1 MDLNTEQLDAVSSI
15 DGYIRVIAGAGS
27 GKTAT
32 LAHRFAFLVN
42 DVGIL
47 PSNIMCV
54 TFTNK
59 AASEMKQRIR
69 RLIGDND
76 CGYVCTFHGF
86 CVTLLKEDGHY
97 IHFPKSFSIL
107 DSDDAEAVLRE
118 VYEENH
124 FTSRD
129 STYKDALDHIEY
141 CKCKLLPDYY
151 TYLVDNDINNVYEKY
166 RCAEGINDKIFWG
179 YVYRQKRT
187 FSLDY
192 NDLIILSLYILKQDK
207 TIREKW
213 QSRLEYI
220 MVDEFQDIDPQQFAL
235 VDILSSY
242 HKNLFIVGDPDQ
254 TIYTWRG
261 ANIDFIN
268 NFDKYYQ
275 NTKTIIMNKNYRSTQ
290 NILDVSNSLI
300 SHNKNR
306 IPKSLVSMNDKGVMA
321 VYNHAKTSADE
332 ALWVTGEI
340 ERIINT
346 GTKYKD
352 IAILYRA
359 HYLSRSIEEALT
371 AKNIPYTLY
380 SGVQFYCRKEIKDV
394 LAYMRLIA
402 YKDDLSFK
410 RIINVPRRNI
420 GKAKMEIITK
430 YAEEHI
436 CSLYNALSELVAAG
450 EFKNSKAEYFINL
463 IEKYSLIYKELSITD
478 FASKLI
484 NDSGYEELLRTEGE
498 QERLDN
504 LAEFKNSMHEFEMS
518 FGEDLTLDEYLTRIS
533 LYTNADR
540 TSMTDS
546 VRLMTI
552 HTAKGLEFPY
562 VFVIGLNEGIFPSK
576 KTKDREAMEE
586 ERRLA
591 YVAFTRAE
599 RELLLS
605 DAEGKNLDG
614 GYRYPSR
621 FIFNVERS
629 YLSYISELDPEI
641 VNMANLTITQNEREL
656 DIDKNNL
663 PFAIGDR
670 VLHKILGK
678 GTIQDIDSEKSV
690 YVIKFDG
697 QLTERKISFKVKM
710 ERV

>member
-1 MDLNTEQLDAVSSI
+1 
-15 DGYIRVIAGAGS
+15 
-27 GKTAT
+27 
-32 LAHRFAFLVN
+32 
-42 DVGIL
+42 
-47 PSNIMCV
+47 
-54 TFTNK
+54 
-59 AASEMKQRIR
+59 
-69 RLIGDND
+69 
-76 CGYVCTFHGF
+76 
-86 CVTLLKEDGHY
+86 
-97 IHFPKSFSIL
+97 
-107 DSDDAEAVLRE
+107 
-118 VYEENH
+118 
-124 FTSRD
+124 
-129 STYKDALDHIEY
+129 
-141 CKCKLLPDYY
+141 
-151 TYLVDNDINNVYEKY
+151 
-166 RCAEGINDKIFWG
+166 
-179 YVYRQKRT
+179 
-187 FSLDY
+187 
-192 NDLIILSLYILKQDK
+192 
-207 TIREKW
+207 
-213 QSRLEYI
+213 

-346 GTKYKD
+346 GAKYKD

-663 PFAIGDR
+663 PFAIGDM